1 MPHHIQVILTAHDF
15 PKVDIG
21 SKNALLLIIGAG
33 EDLAKRA
40 DNATSPPHHDNFGII
55 ALNEPP
61 LLGRMLSYYR
71 SLILPMSRAQ
81 SIRAAVFQRLKI
93 SSVRPSL

>member
-1 MPHHIQVILTAHDF
+1 
-15 PKVDIG
+15 
-21 SKNALLLIIGAG
+21 
-33 EDLAKRA
+33 
-40 DNATSPPHHDNFGII
+40 
-55 ALNEPP
+55 
-61 LLGRMLSYYR
+61 MLSYYR